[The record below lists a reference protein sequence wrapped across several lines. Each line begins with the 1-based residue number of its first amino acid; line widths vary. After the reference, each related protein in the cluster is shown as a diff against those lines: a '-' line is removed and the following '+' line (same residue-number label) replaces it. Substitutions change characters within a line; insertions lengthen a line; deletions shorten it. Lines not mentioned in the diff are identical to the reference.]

1 MFRIPSRLVAVIVA
15 VLVVC
20 AIQASDQNTLTEAEQ
35 SAGWKLLFDGTTYDN
50 WTGMKGSPLP
60 QANWTVEDGTIRTV
74 PGRGRDLVS
83 TRTYE
88 NFELLFDVK
97 ILAGGNSGVKYMVQ
111 PEWLSSGWSPD
122 ASPSAKKRQSL
133 AAVGYEYQVID
144 DSTVNDK
151 PNWELGSLGSFYLIY
166 SPDPEKRSSPFGE
179 WNTCRIVVDGTQVE
193 HWLNGDKIL
202 EYELGTKEVLALV
215 RETKFRAAPG
225 YGKKAAGYIVL
236 THHNSPAWFRNIKI
250 RELN

>member
-1 MFRIPSRLVAVIVA
+1 MLRITSRLVAVIA
-15 VLVVC
+15 AISLVFT
-20 AIQASDQNTLTEAEQ
+20 IQASDHNTLTEAEQ
-35 SAGWKLLFDGTTYDN
+35 SAGWKLLFDGTSYDN

-60 QANWTVEDGTIRTV
+60 DANWTVEDGTFRTV

-83 TRTYE
+83 TRPYE
-88 NFELLFDVK
+88 NFELSFDVK

-122 ASPSAKKRQSL
+122 ASPSAKERQRL

-144 DSTVNDK
+144 DSTINNK
-151 PNWELGSLGSFYLIY
+151 PDWKLGSLGSYYLIY
-166 SPDPEKRSSPFGE
+166 APDADKKQNPSGE
-179 WNTCRIVVDGTQVE
+179 WNSYRILVDGTHVE

-202 EYELGTKEVLALV
+202 EFELGTKEVLALV

-225 YGKKAAGYIVL
+225 YGKKGTGYIVL